1 MTRLRW
7 ELPVAAL
14 FALFSVGAFGFDLF
28 ERSRLADALARDN
41 TVIIDLERLL
51 SALKDLET
59 GQRGYMLTG
68 NDSYLE
74 PYHAALPVI
83 RQNLQALSA
92 LAVPLDG
99 LPQLVDERV
108 SGADAAVAV
117 RRNGGL
123 AAAVDAIGNGKGKQV
138 MDALRVKIAALQA
151 AAAARV
157 EKRDHVM
164 QERASWCMR
173 AAVLAAALA
182 AALVALY
189 AVRRRSEAKAAASL
203 LEDVLENAPVG
214 LGLLD
219 PSLRVQHMNRALSAM
234 GDRALGVGIGRNIWE
249 VMPELKEQLAEKL
262 QRVLGGGR
270 PIPNIEVTAA
280 NPARPD
286 LTRDFQVSF
295 YPLAGMGEVAQGAG
309 MVVTDVTTRNRL
321 ERRVRASELRF
332 RTLTENSAAIIWT
345 TSAEGEFSSEQVQW
359 TNFTGQPDEAIR
371 GHGWMDAIHPED
383 RAATET
389 AWQRAVTSRRPYL
402 IEHRLRRADGEWR
415 HMAVQAVPVADEDGV
430 VREWVGMHT
439 DITERVLA
447 QAALA
452 AARDAAEAANRAK
465 STFLANMSHEL
476 RTPLSAVIGYA
487 EMLEEEL
494 EDLSE
499 PHLVGDIRKI
509 QSNARHLL
517 TLINDVLDLSK
528 VEANRMTTY
537 AEDFDVGKLARD
549 AAGTVDALVQRK
561 GNTLQLDLADELGMM
576 HSDVVKVRQCLF
588 NLISNAAKFT
598 EKGRITLLIRREA
611 TAAGDWVTFSVA
623 DTGIGMTAEQVG
635 RLFQRFAQA
644 DESTT
649 RNFGGTGLGLALT
662 RAFCR
667 LLGGDVSVESEPG
680 RGTIFT
686 MRLPAMMPEQQIGPE
701 QDEQAVLTAE
711 QGKNLV
717 LVVDDDPSQRDL
729 LTRFLEREGFVVRTA
744 ADGRTGLD
752 IARALLPRAILLD
765 VMMPQMDG
773 WSVLTALK
781 ADPKLADIPVVM
793 ASFVH
798 EPGLA
803 SALGAADY
811 VVKPVE
817 WDQLKTVMQRFRAT
831 EGAVL
836 VVDDDPD
843 ARARVRSVLER
854 NDWVV
859 TEAANGEEALAAVE
873 RATPQVI
880 LLDLTMPVMDGFTFL
895 DALRD
900 RPGGR
905 EIPVIVLSARD
916 LNSQDRQ
923 RLASADRLMRKGD
936 IDLRDLPEQLAEIRH
951 GSG

>member
-1 MTRLRW
+1 M
-7 ELPVAAL
+7 
-14 FALFSVGAFGFDLF
+14 
-28 ERSRLADALARDN
+28 
-41 TVIIDLERLL
+41 
-51 SALKDLET
+51 
-59 GQRGYMLTG
+59 
-68 NDSYLE
+68 
-74 PYHAALPVI
+74 
-83 RQNLQALSA
+83 
-92 LAVPLDG
+92 
-99 LPQLVDERV
+99 
-108 SGADAAVAV
+108 
-117 RRNGGL
+117 
-123 AAAVDAIGNGKGKQV
+123 
-138 MDALRVKIAALQA
+138 
-151 AAAARV
+151 
-157 EKRDHVM
+157 
-164 QERASWCMR
+164 
-173 AAVLAAALA
+173 
-182 AALVALY
+182 
-189 AVRRRSEAKAAASL
+189 
-203 LEDVLENAPVG
+203 
-214 LGLLD
+214 
-219 PSLRVQHMNRALSAM
+219 
-234 GDRALGVGIGRNIWE
+234 
-249 VMPELKEQLAEKL
+249 
-262 QRVLGGGR
+262 
-270 PIPNIEVTAA
+270 
-280 NPARPD
+280 
-286 LTRDFQVSF
+286 
-295 YPLAGMGEVAQGAG
+295 
-309 MVVTDVTTRNRL
+309 
-321 ERRVRASELRF
+321 
-332 RTLTENSAAIIWT
+332 
-345 TSAEGEFSSEQVQW
+345 
-359 TNFTGQPDEAIR
+359 
-371 GHGWMDAIHPED
+371 
-383 RAATET
+383 
-389 AWQRAVTSRRPYL
+389 
-402 IEHRLRRADGEWR
+402 
-415 HMAVQAVPVADEDGV
+415 
-430 VREWVGMHT
+430 
-439 DITERVLA
+439 
-447 QAALA
+447 
-452 AARDAAEAANRAK
+452 
-465 STFLANMSHEL
+465 
-476 RTPLSAVIGYA
+476 IGYA

-936 IDLRDLPEQLAEIRH
+936 IDLGDLPEQLAEIRH